1 MDKSIQ
7 KKTIR
12 EDADEEGM
20 RSCDRDEGRICAEKR
35 ESVPVV
41 KGRKEGGEGVHKRTV
56 EKGLY
61 LTIKVT
67 TDGAGILCGKEG
79 WKKVDGTRL
88 PISE

>member
-1 MDKSIQ
+1 M
-7 KKTIR
+7 
-12 EDADEEGM
+12 G
-20 RSCDRDEGRICAEKR
+20 SCDRDEGRICAKKK

-41 KGRKEGGEGVHKRTV
+41 KGRKRRGERVHKGIV
-56 EKGLY
+56 EEGLY
-61 LTIKVT
+61 PTVKVT